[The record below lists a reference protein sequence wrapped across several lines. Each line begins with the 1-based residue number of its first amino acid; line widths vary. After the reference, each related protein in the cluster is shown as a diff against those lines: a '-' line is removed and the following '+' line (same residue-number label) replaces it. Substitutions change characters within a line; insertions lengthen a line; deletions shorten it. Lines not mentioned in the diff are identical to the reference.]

1 MGCLSRIGCLVV
13 LAGAGGV
20 GYWLY
25 GDRLP
30 SEIARAASTAASK
43 VREAAGGP
51 SAATSV
57 TPSARSNDSSARSD
71 RAIAWANVAN
81 PGASRPNV
89 AASLAKRDG
98 PAFVSL
104 GAVDL
109 AALLSSTL
117 PGQLPKSASS
127 LQVALVDH
135 QVLVRA
141 VLDATEIAGDGTL
154 GRVLGV
160 AMTGRDSVRLAG
172 TIEPLRSGV
181 AQFRVQELRVKG
193 LNVPARLIP
202 AFVGALRRGARVDG
216 LADDALVVT
225 LPRTVADLRIAKG
238 RLILYKAIPNP

>member
-1 MGCLSRIGCLVV
+1 M
-13 LAGAGGV
+13 
-20 GYWLY
+20 
-25 GDRLP
+25 
-30 SEIARAASTAASK
+30 
-43 VREAAGGP
+43 
-51 SAATSV
+51 
-57 TPSARSNDSSARSD
+57 
-71 RAIAWANVAN
+71 
-81 PGASRPNV
+81 
-89 AASLAKRDG
+89 
-98 PAFVSL
+98 
-104 GAVDL
+104 
-109 AALLSSTL
+109 
-117 PGQLPKSASS
+117 
-127 LQVALVDH
+127 
-135 QVLVRA
+135 
-141 VLDATEIAGDGTL
+141 LDATEIAGDGTL